1 MPSFDVV
8 SELNWAEVD
17 NALNQTQKELAQR
30 FDFRGTNATVE
41 KIEGGLV
48 VRASEEDRARAAL
61 EVLKEKLIR
70 RKVSLKHFD
79 AQDPEAGPQG
89 SSKIMVKV
97 QEGIERDKA
106 RELVQMVKD
115 TKLKVQAGIHEQ
127 SVRVTGKKRD
137 DLQAAMHAIRGA
149 DLGVEL
155 QFKNFRD

>member
-1 MPSFDVV
+1 MPSFDIV

-30 FDFRGTNATVE
+30 FDFRGTDAIVE
-41 KIEGGLV
+41 KTEAGLL

-79 AQDPEAGPQG
+79 TQDPEPGPQG
-89 SSKIMVKV
+89 SSKILVKV
-97 QEGIERDKA
+97 LEGIERDKA

-115 TKLKVQAGIHEQ
+115 AKLKVQAGIHEQ

-137 DLQAAMHAIRGA
+137 DLQAAMQVVRGA

>member
-1 MPSFDVV
+1 MPSFDIV

-30 FDFRGTNATVE
+30 FDFRGTDAAVE

-61 EVLKEKLIR
+61 EVLKEKLIK

-79 AQDPEAGPQG
+79 AQDPEPGPSG
-89 SSKIMVKV
+89 SSKIVVKV

-115 TKLKVQAGIHEQ
+115 TKLKVQAGIHEE

-137 DLQAAMHAIRGA
+137 DLQSVMQAIRGV

>member
-1 MPSFDVV
+1 MPSFDIV

-30 FDFRGTNATVE
+30 YDFRGTDATVE

-48 VRASEEDRARAAL
+48 VRASEEDRALAAL

-70 RKVSLKHFD
+70 RKVSLRHFD
-79 AQDPEAGPQG
+79 AQDPEPGPQG
-89 SSKIMVKV
+89 SSKITVKV

-115 TKLKVQAGIHEQ
+115 AKLKVQAGIHEQ

-137 DLQAAMHAIRGA
+137 DLQAVMHTIRGA